1 VARALALA
9 AAIAVS
15 LLTVSAAGGASAQKP
30 RFGGNVFFGNVAEP
44 ACLNPLIAACAS
56 EATRY
61 IAELILLPAFDVSP
75 QYTYR
80 KRLVSRVTITKKPPF
95 TLTYHIR
102 PAARWSDGVQI
113 TARDF
118 VFTHD
123 ARRAQ
128 RKDLSEDERQGLRRV
143 RSVSRVDAKT
153 VRVVLRARYSGWRAA
168 LFGNVLPAHAL
179 NGSDLTTIWKA
190 DRIDDPTTGRSI
202 GSGPFLLESWERGR
216 QLTLVRNPRYWGPH
230 RAYLDRL
237 VIRFRTESDSPVDL
251 FQNGEWDIAHGI
263 FGDAVSA
270 LRRAGVKVLADDPS
284 AGYQAFFFR
293 TGPTGGHPALRGKQ
307 GKPIRRALAYAID
320 RAALVS
326 EGPGEINPNLR
337 PLQSLLFPPQ
347 SPYYQPHWS
356 SYRYRPVLARRML
369 EEAGCR
375 RGADSIYSCDGERL
389 SLRFLTRAG
398 NPARARILGLVQRQL
413 RESGVEVVPEFAGP
427 GAFETIVSSGDFDV
441 ALFGFFTSPN
451 PTGNSIFGCGGNS
464 NHTGYC
470 QRLVTRDL
478 DQADR
483 ILDARQQARVMN
495 RADAQMAKDMPV
507 LPLFQIPLATAVRD
521 NLRNFVQSLN
531 PLTTSEN
538 WWRER

>member
-1 VARALALA
+1 VARLTTLA
-9 AAIAVS
+9 AALAVS
-15 LLTVSAAGGASAQKP
+15 LLAVSGAGGASAQKP
-30 RFGGNVFFGNVAEP
+30 RFGGTVFFGNVAEP
-44 ACLNPLIAACAS
+44 ACLNPLIAPCAS

-80 KRLVSRVTITKKPPF
+80 KRLVSRVKITKKPPF

-179 NGSDLTTIWKA
+179 KGSDLTTIWRA

-270 LRRAGVKVLADDPS
+270 LRRAGVKVL
-284 AGYQAFFFR
+284 
-293 TGPTGGHPALRGKQ
+293 
-307 GKPIRRALAYAID
+307 
-320 RAALVS
+320 
-326 EGPGEINPNLR
+326 
-337 PLQSLLFPPQ
+337 
-347 SPYYQPHWS
+347 
-356 SYRYRPVLARRML
+356 
-369 EEAGCR
+369 CR
-375 RGADSIYSCDGERL
+375 R
-389 SLRFLTRAG
+389 
-398 NPARARILGLVQRQL
+398 P
-413 RESGVEVVPEFAGP
+413 
-427 GAFETIVSSGDFDV
+427 
-441 ALFGFFTSPN
+441 
-451 PTGNSIFGCGGNS
+451 
-464 NHTGYC
+464 
-470 QRLVTRDL
+470 
-478 DQADR
+478 
-483 ILDARQQARVMN
+483 
-495 RADAQMAKDMPV
+495 
-507 LPLFQIPLATAVRD
+507 
-521 NLRNFVQSLN
+521 
-531 PLTTSEN
+531 
-538 WWRER
+538 